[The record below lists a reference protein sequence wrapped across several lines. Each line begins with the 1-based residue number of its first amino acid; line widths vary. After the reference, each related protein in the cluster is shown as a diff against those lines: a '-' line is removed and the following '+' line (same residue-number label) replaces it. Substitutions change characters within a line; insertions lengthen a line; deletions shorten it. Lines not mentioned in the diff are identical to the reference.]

1 MTFSLCNHL
10 ISHLFW
16 QWLFF
21 FRQKTYSDG
30 FLKLHE
36 SRLMIKKKITI
47 TLPPHVLILR
57 LYECLSM
64 FKLQTFTFF
73 TKLKQVMKSNLCLLF
88 LSCSFSYVSL
98 FSKDVQLY
106 SFRNRHQSCCV
117 WFCFCVYVCVYW
129 EHSYNNDIKDT
140 KALMV
145 LLGFCAI

>member
-21 FRQKTYSDG
+21 FSTENLLRWFSKVARITSND
-30 FLKLHE
+30 
-36 SRLMIKKKITI
+36 KKKITI

-117 WFCFCVYVCVYW
+117 WFCFCVYVCVLRAFLQQWY
-129 EHSYNNDIKDT
+129 
-140 KALMV
+140 
-145 LLGFCAI
+145 